1 MPRFVLAFV
10 LVLALGACAQP
21 TPYQPARDG
30 YGFSEQRIEDNRYR
44 IVFTGNSLTPLQ
56 VVDDYM
62 LYRAAEITLQ
72 AGYDYFVV
80 ADKHTDKSTRYLATF
95 SDPGYPYYGPYYRG
109 RRFPP
114 YWYAP
119 PVETGSYR
127 PIESFSTSANIVL
140 HRGKKPPDQAEA
152 YDARDVIARLG
163 PTIRYPTPENR

>member
-1 MPRFVLAFV
+1 MHRFALAV
-10 LVLALGACAQP
+10 VVVLALGACAQP

-30 YGFSEQRIEDNRYR
+30 YGFTQQRIEDNRYR

-56 VVDDYM
+56 VVEDYM

-72 AGYDYFVV
+72 ANYDYFIV
-80 ADKHTDKSTRYLATF
+80 ADKQTNKSTRYLATF
-95 SDPGYPYYGPYYRG
+95 SDPGFPYDGPYYG

-119 PVETGSYR
+119 SFQTGSYH
-127 PIESFSTSANIVL
+127 PIESFSTAANIVL
-140 HRGKKPPDQAEA
+140 YRGKKPSDKAEA

-163 PTIRYPTPENR
+163 PTIHYPEPENR